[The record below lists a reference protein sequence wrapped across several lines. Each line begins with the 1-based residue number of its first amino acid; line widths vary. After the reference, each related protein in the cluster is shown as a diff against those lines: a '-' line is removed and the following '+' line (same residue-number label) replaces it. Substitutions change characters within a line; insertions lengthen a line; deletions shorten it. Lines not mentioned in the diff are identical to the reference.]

1 MISGTGFVVS
11 AKVMKDNEG
20 WPYYLLTED
29 IQFSV
34 VSTIN
39 QLKIGYC
46 DTAILYDE
54 PTIYLETILETTY
67 ALGKGILPD

>member
-1 MISGTGFVVS
+1 MKHVHLKLPTNVVGSTVHDSGTGFVVS
-11 AKVMKDNEG
+11 AKVMKDNNG

-46 DTAILYDE
+46 DYCNLI
-54 PTIYLETILETTY
+54 
-67 ALGKGILPD
+67 